1 MKSQKE
7 RSAEHYKK
15 RIENGLCPRCGK
27 KLDREG
33 FYCTEC
39 LEKVRIYH
47 RENKDFFR
55 KNGLCP
61 VCGKT
66 KLMGDE
72 KNCIDCREKHYMWR
86 KKPTEE
92 QVEKRNAYSRNHRKK
107 VYRER
112 AKAGICTR
120 CGKRKALEG
129 KKKCG
134 ICLEKDAYMH
144 RKKRFGER
152 PAREER
158 ERLHLC
164 YYCAEPLDL
173 PNSKICKKC
182 WQNLHDKRIANR
194 DSYDNSDHLWKKR
207 NNLIFNN

>member
-61 VCGKT
+61 VCGKE
-66 KLMGDE
+66 KLIGDE
-72 KNCIDCREKHYMWR
+72 KQCIICREKHYMRR

-92 QVEKRNAYSRNHRKK
+92 QIKKRNAYFRDHGKK
-107 VYRER
+107 IYRER
-112 AKAGICTR
+112 AEAGICTR

-129 KKKCG
+129 RKKCG
-134 ICLEKDAYMH
+134 ICLEKEAYNKM
-144 RKKRFGER
+144 KKRFDTKSI
-152 PAREER
+152 REER
-158 ERLHLC
+158 KKNHLC
-164 YYCAEPLDL
+164 YFCGKPVVRE
-173 PNSKICKKC
+173 NEIVCQKC
-182 WQNLHDKRIANR
+182 WQNFHDKRVQNKEKYANAKETWRR
-194 DSYDNSDHLWKKR
+194 DNQ
-207 NNLIFNN
+207 LIFKS